1 MRYFKY
7 KSLIKKRKAI
17 SNIEIFYGP
26 FFNKFAEE
34 DKKILLS
41 VLYKI
46 NQVIHFIS
54 KIAPI
59 FVYSLIYY
67 FHSYLEPFINPFYI
81 ATIYLIFS
89 LWFTDINNDDY
100 DPQEMEN
107 ISIWMYKAR
116 KHKFKLLILERLAL
130 TFGTSILFYSIFIYI
145 YMNKM
150 NVSYVIIFLYEVFG
164 IIAAILTI
172 LLKFY
177 WSNHQILFLFFYG
190 PNDKKRKEHSIRYQY
205 DPQLD
210 KYLIALSRSVQNRT
224 YYLYIFYIF
233 LFAAIL
239 PFIIWFIEYYF
250 GVHKFVIITVYLA
263 AESVMI
269 SFISQ
274 GIINSSKMLNYSNLS
289 DYYYIKKFDKKKY
302 YENLLSKFLSRRLF
316 VILLSYYLGLLVLYG
331 FSSVTAIIGL
341 CSTVIYFS
349 TIKIVTK
356 RVFRFKKLSLEEI
369 KDNFFIYFFNPM
381 EDLFI
386 IGFPLII
393 SSAVAIYSIKSG
405 SIHHIII
412 CFFIYS
418 IFLLFYNFL
427 KER

>member
-1 MRYFKY
+1 MKYFKY
-7 KSLIKKRKAI
+7 KRLIKKRKAI
-17 SNIEIFYGP
+17 SNIEIFYRSI
-26 FFNKFAEE
+26 FNEFSEA

-46 NQVIHFIS
+46 NQVINFMS

-67 FHSYLEPFINPFYI
+67 FHSYLEPFINPLYV

-89 LWFTDINNDDY
+89 LWSTDINNDDY

-107 ISIWMYKAR
+107 VSEWMYKAR
-116 KHKFKLLILERLAL
+116 KNKFKLLILERLAL
-130 TFGTSILFYSIFIYI
+130 TFGTSILFYCIFIFIY
-145 YMNKM
+145 MEKM
-150 NVSYVIIFLYEVFG
+150 NVSYVIIFLYEIFG
-164 IIAAILTI
+164 IIAAVLTI

-177 WSNHQILFLFFYG
+177 WSNHQILFLFFHG
-190 PNDKKRKEHSIRYQY
+190 PNDMKRKEHFIRYQY

-224 YYLYIFYIF
+224 YYLYIFYIY

-239 PFIIWFIEYYF
+239 PFIIWFITYHF
-250 GVHKFVIITVYLA
+250 GVHQFIILTVYLA
-263 AESVMI
+263 VESVMI

-274 GIINSSKMLNYSNLS
+274 GIINSSKMLNNSNLS

-302 YENLLSKFLSRRLF
+302 YENLLSKFLSRKLF
-316 VILLSYYLGLLVLYG
+316 VILLSYYLGLFVLYG

-349 TIKIVTK
+349 TIQIITK

-369 KDNFFIYFFNPM
+369 KDNFFIYFFSPI

-405 SIHHIII
+405 SVYHIIM